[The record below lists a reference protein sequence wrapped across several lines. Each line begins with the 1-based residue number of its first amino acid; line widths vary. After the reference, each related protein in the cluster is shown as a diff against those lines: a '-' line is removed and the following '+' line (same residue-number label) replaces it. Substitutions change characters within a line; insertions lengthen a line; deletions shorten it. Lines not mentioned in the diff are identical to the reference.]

1 MLSRIVSRSALC
13 IALLFLEPWTVVL
26 AQTTTTTQNESH
38 KLIRAY
44 DTVGSLGVDLF
55 GDEVNLYSGALSFAA
70 VDVDLPGNDDLPMRI
85 ARKFSVESFGGA
97 RSSALYLAGA
107 FGDWELDLPMIHGTF
122 SELDGFPDGFFS
134 SHEFWHGTSL
144 YVPGIGDQEI
154 LHRSSVNMLA
164 PGGDVAAY
172 PLVTRDHWQIACTV
186 VLQNGGESGTGRDE
200 GYSVLSD
207 TDHGSIRQ

>member
-1 MLSRIVSRSALC
+1 MSALSARTIALNKSFVTDCGMKYGARRCDSCIGVSVAEFALKNGLEPFGVFMLSRIVSRSALC

-38 KLIRAY
+38 MLIRAN
-44 DTVGSLGVDLF
+44 DTV
-55 GDEVNLYSGALSFAA
+55 SGALSFAA

-122 SELDGFPDGFFS
+122 SELDGFKVAGPSSLGRERCTGFDEPPPAAGSPDGFFS
-134 SHEFWHGTSL
+134 SHLIS
-144 YVPGIGDQEI
+144 
-154 LHRSSVNMLA
+154 A
-164 PGGDVAAY
+164 
-172 PLVTRDHWQIACTV
+172 
-186 VLQNGGESGTGRDE
+186 ES
-200 GYSVLSD
+200 
-207 TDHGSIRQ
+207 Q

>member
-38 KLIRAY
+38 KLIRAN

-85 ARKFSVESFGGA
+85 ARKFSV
-97 RSSALYLAGA
+97 
-107 FGDWELDLPMIHGTF
+107 
-122 SELDGFPDGFFS
+122 
-134 SHEFWHGTSL
+134 
-144 YVPGIGDQEI
+144 
-154 LHRSSVNMLA
+154 
-164 PGGDVAAY
+164 PGGH
-172 PLVTRDHWQIACTV
+172 PNSPICGHLKIPQ
-186 VLQNGGESGTGRDE
+186 
-200 GYSVLSD
+200 
-207 TDHGSIRQ
+207 